1 MRTESAYGGDNPAC
15 TSGLD
20 EPFQRLSV
28 AGAMRVIQGGNV
40 QVVDVRWRDD
50 YLDGHIPGA
59 VQIPLYEILSRKN
72 ELRMECDILLVCEVG
87 VKSVLAA
94 EMAAA
99 IGCGRVYHLEGG
111 MAEWL
116 RQGYPMVD

>member
-1 MRTESAYGGDNPAC
+1 MITEQLADNPAC

-28 AGAMRVIQGGNV
+28 AEAVSLIERGDV

-59 VQIPLYEILSRKN
+59 VQIPLYEILSRKD
-72 ELRMECDILLVCEVG
+72 ELSLECDILLVCEVG

-94 EMAAA
+94 EMAAS
-99 IGCGRVYHLEGG
+99 IGCERVYHLEGG

-116 RQGYPMVD
+116 KQGCPVVD